1 MILQYQEIGHGVTR
15 QPAGKEGAQSIN
27 GELWI
32 VAWDRHEDAVTPEQA
47 SLFYDDRSHLNLPD
61 EIAQPFGFDERWN
74 TKARGVPYWNG
85 GGVTLNRAYIPC
97 PPFEF
102 LLQYIHGYT
111 STALLPLRI

>member
-47 SLFYDDRSHLNLPD
+47 SLFYDDRSHLNRPAIRVRRAL
-61 EIAQPFGFDERWN
+61 EYEGQ
-74 TKARGVPYWNG
+74 RGS
-85 GGVTLNRAYIPC
+85 
-97 PPFEF
+97 
-102 LLQYIHGYT
+102 LLDRRRRD
-111 STALLPLRI
+111 P